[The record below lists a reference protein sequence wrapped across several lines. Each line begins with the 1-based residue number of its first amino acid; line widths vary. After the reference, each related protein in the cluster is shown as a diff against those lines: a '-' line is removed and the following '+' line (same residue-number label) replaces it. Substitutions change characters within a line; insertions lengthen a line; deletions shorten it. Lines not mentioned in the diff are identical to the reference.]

1 MTEGPGEI
9 RYYRP
14 VTASGD
20 NIQEQAH
27 AVRVSSSL
35 AETATIFNVPRGTA
49 YITIQQAVF
58 YATSFLYYVLLVRIL
73 NLSQVGEV
81 SLLAAASSIFTTL
94 TQLALPAAATRFI
107 SSRIGNND
115 PTSASGIAATSLR
128 LLLAI
133 AGPGL
138 VIAVLVSPWI
148 GTTVFKTADSS
159 TLLVVTFAAS
169 FLFDLTA
176 LYGAFFLGLG
186 LYADILYQ
194 NILFFPLSRGLG
206 LALAYKGLG
215 PLGIPLGWAIGSL
228 ATLLLSL
235 YLWKGKL
242 SHARNYPTRPL
253 LIFGLPLF
261 ASALVTLVQGWGDI
275 ALLQG
280 ILGQFGNTGAYYI
293 LVSSVSFLSILWIPV
308 AGALY
313 PALSSSFTREGPTA
327 VSARLAVATRL
338 INLTVL
344 PTGVALAAIAPTA
357 LEAVFGTSLAN
368 QAVPFAILATTLIF
382 TAQSLLLITTLQS
395 VSRTRRILGIS
406 LAATTV
412 DLVTV
417 GFGASILGTTAGAI
431 GRALLAIT
439 TMSLAWFSLR
449 RVLHAP
455 LTQGLSKAL
464 ALTLLTAFPLLT
476 VDSLLTMDFQLSPLI
491 RVPLLIGVFVA
502 CFLATSRGFN
512 VFNEDDLDLLNN
524 ALPKSFSPL
533 LRRFTRLLVRTTR
546 RKPSES
552 GPSRQK

>member
-1 MTEGPGEI
+1 M
-9 RYYRP
+9 
-14 VTASGD
+14 
-20 NIQEQAH
+20 
-27 AVRVSSSL
+27 
-35 AETATIFNVPRGTA
+35 AETTTIFNVPRGTA
-49 YITIQQAVF
+49 YITIQQVVF

-73 NLSQVGEV
+73 NLSQVGEI

-94 TQLALPAAATRFI
+94 TQLALPIAATRFI
-107 SSRIGNND
+107 SSHIGSNND
-115 PTSASGIAATSLR
+115 LTTASSVATTSLR

-138 VIAVLVSPWI
+138 LIAIIASPWI
-148 GTTVFKTADSS
+148 GATVFKTTDAS
-159 TLLVVTFAAS
+159 TLLIVTFASS
-169 FLFDLTA
+169 FLFDLTT
-176 LYGAFFLGLG
+176 LFGAFFLGLG

-206 LALAYKGLG
+206 LAFAYKGLG

-242 SHARNYPTRPL
+242 SHSRRYPARPL
-253 LIFGLPLF
+253 LVFGLPLF
-261 ASALVTLVQGWGDI
+261 AAALVTLVQGWGDI

-293 LVSSVSFLSILWIPV
+293 LVASVSFLSILWIPV

-327 VSARLAVATRL
+327 ISARLAVATRL

-344 PTGVALAAIAPTA
+344 PTGVALAAISPTA
-357 LEAVFGTSLAN
+357 LEAVYGASLMN

-382 TAQSLLLITTLQS
+382 SAQSLLLITTLQS
-395 VSRTRRILGIS
+395 VSRTRHILGIS
-406 LAATTV
+406 LAATIV

-439 TMSLAWFSLR
+439 TMLLAWFSLR

-455 LTQGLSKAL
+455 VAQGISKAL
-464 ALTLLTAFPLLT
+464 VLTLLTAVPLFTVDNLLT
-476 VDSLLTMDFQLSPLI
+476 VNFRFAPLI
-491 RVPLLIGVFVA
+491 RVPLLLGVFVA

-524 ALPKSFSPL
+524 ALPKSLSPL
-533 LRRFTRLLVRTTR
+533 LRRFTRLLVRTTT
-546 RKPSES
+546 RKTRES
-552 GPSRQK
+552 GTTKQQEGES

>member
-1 MTEGPGEI
+1 M
-9 RYYRP
+9 
-14 VTASGD
+14 
-20 NIQEQAH
+20 
-27 AVRVSSSL
+27 
-35 AETATIFNVPRGTA
+35 AETATVFNVPRGTA
-49 YITIQQAVF
+49 YITIQQVVF

-81 SLLAAASSIFTTL
+81 SLLAAANSIFSTL
-94 TQLALPAAATRFI
+94 TQLALPTTATRFI
-107 SSRIGNND
+107 SSHIGKND
-115 PTSASGIAATSLR
+115 STSASGVAATSLR

-138 VIAVLVSPWI
+138 ALAILVSPWI
-148 GTTVFKTADSS
+148 GTIVFNTADSG
-159 TLLVVTFAAS
+159 TLLVVTFVAS
-169 FLFDLTA
+169 FILDLIT

-186 LYADILYQ
+186 LYVDILYQ

-206 LALAYKGLG
+206 LAFAYNGLG
-215 PLGIPLGWAIGSL
+215 PLGIPLGWAIGSF

-242 SHARNYPTRPL
+242 SRSRRYPARPL
-253 LIFGLPLF
+253 LVFGLPLF
-261 ASALVTLVQGWGDI
+261 ATALVTLAQAWGDV

-313 PALSSSFTREGPTA
+313 PALSSSFTREGPSA

-357 LEAVFGTSLAN
+357 LEVVFGASLRN

-382 TAQSLLLITTLQS
+382 SAQSLLLITTLQS
-395 VSRTRRILGIS
+395 VGRTRYILGIS
-406 LAATTV
+406 LAATIV

-431 GRALLAIT
+431 GRGLLAIT
-439 TMSLAWFSLR
+439 TMLLAWFSLR

-455 LTQGLSKAL
+455 VAQGLSKAV
-464 ALTLLTAFPLLT
+464 ALTLLTALPLLA
-476 VDSLLTMDFQLSPLI
+476 VDSLLTVNFRLAPII
-491 RVPLLIGVFVA
+491 RIPVLLGVFVA

-512 VFNEDDLDLLNN
+512 IFNEGDLDLLNN
-524 ALPKSFSPL
+524 AIPKPFSPL
-533 LRRFTRLLVRTTR
+533 LRRFTHLLVRTTR
-546 RKPSES
+546 KPRES
-552 GPSRQK
+552 GSTRPQEGES